1 MTRRQWARWGVLAGT
16 LWASGCNGGGTQPPG
31 PPADLMPSGGGGQSW
46 YFNNPLPMPLSVTVF
61 DVSGRPVPRV
71 VVTWTVTSGAGS
83 GAVNPVQSTTD
94 ASGVATTTDS
104 VGSSTIQ
111 TVSAT
116 FTGPFSVVSFTAHA
130 TTPPTAGSVDIAN
143 TAFNPATVVVQVN
156 GTVTW
161 TWSDKGIAHNVTYT
175 AGPGSLPASS
185 PQDQTTGTFS
195 TTFMQVGTYKYMC
208 TKHPQQMSNG
218 VVTVVH

>member
-1 MTRRQWARWGVLAGT
+1 MVVARWNRSYTLGVGLLA
-16 LWASGCNGGGTQPPG
+16 LACGGGTQPPG
-31 PPADLMPSGGGGQSW
+31 PPAELVITGGDAQSW
-46 YFNNPLPMPLSVTVF
+46 YFNNPLPTPLSVTAQ
-61 DVSGRPVPRV
+61 DVSGRAVPGV
-71 VVTWTVTSGAGS
+71 VITWAVTSGG
-83 GAVNPVQSTTD
+83 GRVNPVQSTTD

-175 AGPGSLPASS
+175 AAPGSLPASS
-185 PQDQTTGTFS
+185 PQDQTTGTFA
-195 TTFMQVGTYKYMC
+195 TTFVQVGTYKYMC
-208 TKHPQQMSNG
+208 THHPHMNNG

>member
-1 MTRRQWARWGVLAGT
+1 MVVARWNRLYTLGVGLLA
-16 LWASGCNGGGTQPPG
+16 LACGGGTQPPG
-31 PPADLMPSGGGGQSW
+31 PPAELVITGGDAQSW
-46 YFNNPLPMPLSVTVF
+46 YFNNPLPTPLSVTAQ
-61 DVSGRPVPRV
+61 DVSGRAVPGV
-71 VVTWTVTSGAGS
+71 VITWAVTSGGGS
-83 GAVNPVQSTTD
+83 VNPVQSTTD
-94 ASGVATTTDS
+94 ASGVATTIDS

-195 TTFMQVGTYKYMC
+195 TTFLQVGTYRYRC
-208 TKHPQQMSNG
+208 TRHAQMNNG

>member
-1 MTRRQWARWGVLAGT
+1 MVVARWNRLYTLGVGLLA
-16 LWASGCNGGGTQPPG
+16 LACGGGTQPPG
-31 PPADLMPSGGGGQSW
+31 PPAELVITGGDAQSW
-46 YFNNPLPMPLSVTVF
+46 YFNNPLPTPLSVTAQ
-61 DVSGRPVPRV
+61 DVSGRAVPGV
-71 VVTWTVTSGAGS
+71 VITWAVTSGG
-83 GAVNPVQSTTD
+83 GRVNPVQSTTD

-161 TWSDKGIAHNVTYT
+161 TWSDNGIAHNVSLHCCAWIASREFT
-175 AGPGSLPASS
+175 AGP
-185 PQDQTTGTFS
+185 DQRDFFDHLRAGGHVQIHVHQTPTTDE
-195 TTFMQVGTYKYMC
+195 
-208 TKHPQQMSNG
+208 
-218 VVTVVH
+218 